1 MKLPRKQRPPPTWE
15 GPSLY
20 LNCAMQLRVNRGSR
34 QWLALTVSC
43 TPIMAVTLK
52 TFIPSFTTDCLAIST
67 RYTKAEKEVKNT
79 FSSFLFEAPPLPS
92 TPFLLDLP
100 CFSLVPPSF
109 PPGPLLLGLF
119 SLPLILHRRPLHLE
133 RELTSPQ
140 TSGYVWTG
148 VPVVTC
154 GQPAPFLIPPAVLQ
168 YVRLSDTPLLCEY
181 RVTLSDTPLS
191 YEHHV
196 AIN

>member
-1 MKLPRKQRPPPTWE
+1 MKLPRKQRAPPTWE

-34 QWLALTVSC
+34 QWLALMASC

-100 CFSLVPPSF
+100 CFSLVPPSL
-109 PPGPLLLGLF
+109 PPRPSPLGPVFLASYPPLPTSAFGKGTYLSSDLGVCMNWSPSGHLWPAS
-119 SLPLILHRRPLHLE
+119 SLPHTASCVAVCE
-133 RELTSPQ
+133 
-140 TSGYVWTG
+140 
-148 VPVVTC
+148 VVRH
-154 GQPAPFLIPPAVLQ
+154 PSIV
-168 YVRLSDTPLLCEY
+168 
-181 RVTLSDTPLS
+181 
-191 YEHHV
+191 
-196 AIN
+196 